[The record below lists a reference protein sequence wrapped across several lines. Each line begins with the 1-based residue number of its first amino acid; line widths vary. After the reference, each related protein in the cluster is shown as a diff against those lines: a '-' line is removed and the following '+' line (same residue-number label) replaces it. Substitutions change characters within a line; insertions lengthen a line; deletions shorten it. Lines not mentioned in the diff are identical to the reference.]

1 MNREHALSVGG
12 VMAEKK
18 MTLGVLGQKVG
29 MTRIFDDSGISQP
42 VTVIHVQPNRITARK
57 TAETDGYESVQIT
70 TGTKKTSA
78 LSKAEIGHF
87 AKAGV
92 EAGRGLWEFRL
103 EGVEFDEEAM
113 VVGGQVGV
121 DMFEAGQKVDVT
133 GTSIGK
139 GFAGGVK
146 RHNFQMQDA
155 THGNSLSHRAPGSI
169 GQNQTP
175 GRVFKGK
182 RMAGHMG
189 ARKRTMQNLTVVRID
204 QDKEVIL
211 IKGAVPGPEGG
222 DVIIKPAV
230 KTKKS
235 KG

>member
-1 MNREHALSVGG
+1 
-12 VMAEKK
+12 
-18 MTLGVLGQKVG
+18 MTLGVLGQKLG
-29 MTRIFDDSGISQP
+29 MTRIFDDAGASQP

-57 TAETDGYESVQIT
+57 TVESDGYESVQVT
-70 TGTKKTSA
+70 TGTKKTSS

-103 EGVEFDEEAM
+103 EDVEFEEESMA
-113 VVGGQVGV
+113 VGGAIGLEL
-121 DMFEAGQKVDVT
+121 FEAGQKVDVT

-155 THGNSLSHRAPGSI
+155 THGNSISHRAPGSI

-189 ARKRTMQNLTVVRID
+189 ARKRTTQNLTVVKID
-204 QDKEVIL
+204 EAKEVIM

-222 DVIIKPAV
+222 SVIIRPAV
-230 KTKKS
+230 KTKK
-235 KG
+235 K

>member
-1 MNREHALSVGG
+1 
-12 VMAEKK
+12 
-18 MTLGVLGQKVG
+18 MTLGVLGQKLG
-29 MTRIFDDSGISQP
+29 MTRIFDDAGISQP

-70 TGTKKTSA
+70 TGSKKTSH
-78 LSKAEIGHF
+78 LSKSQIGHF

-92 EAGRGLWEFRL
+92 EAGRSLMEFRL
-103 EGVEFDEEAM
+103 EGVEFNEEEM
-113 VVGGQVGV
+113 VVGGSVGLEL
-121 DMFEAGQKVDVT
+121 FEAGQKVDVT

-155 THGNSLSHRAPGSI
+155 THGNSISHRAPGSI

-204 QDKEVIL
+204 AEKEVIL
-211 IKGAVPGPEGG
+211 VKGAVPGAEGS
-222 DVIIKPAV
+222 DVVIKPAV
-230 KTKKS
+230 KIKRKS
-235 KG
+235 

>member
-1 MNREHALSVGG
+1 
-12 VMAEKK
+12 
-18 MTLGVLGQKVG
+18 MTLGVLGQKLG
-29 MTRIFDDSGISQP
+29 MTRIFDDAGISQP

-70 TGTKKTSA
+70 TGSKKTRH
-78 LSKAEIGHF
+78 LSKSQIGHF

-92 EAGRGLWEFRL
+92 EAGRTLHEFRL
-103 EGVEFDEEAM
+103 EGVEFNEEDM
-113 VVGGQVGV
+113 VVGGEVNV
-121 DMFEAGQKVDVT
+121 SLFEAGQKVDVT

-155 THGNSLSHRAPGSI
+155 THGNSVSHRAPGSI

-204 QDKEVIL
+204 AEKEVIL
-211 IKGAVPGPEGG
+211 VKGAVPGPEGG

-230 KTKKS
+230 KTKPS
-235 KG
+235 KTK